1 MSHET
6 SAGTSQ
12 ERCMNLTISGHHL
25 EVTPAIREYL
35 QAKLERIRRHFDH
48 VIDIAVILAVDNL
61 PEKEKR
67 QRAEITLRLRGKDV
81 HVASLAQDLYAAID
95 LLIDKLDRQVLK
107 YKTRTQDHQHA
118 GFKRM
123 PGESVDAD
131 LDLDADSAPTPAR

>member
-1 MSHET
+1 
-6 SAGTSQ
+6 
-12 ERCMNLTISGHHL
+12 MNLTIIGHHL

-35 QAKLERIRRHFDH
+35 QGKLERIRRHFDH

-107 YKTRTQDHQHA
+107 YKTRIQDHQHA
-118 GFKRM
+118 GIKRM
-123 PGESVDAD
+123 VGDNAD
-131 LDLDADSAPTPAR
+131 TGPDLDTDLDADSAAAAPAR